1 MDRAGGDRS
10 ERPDRLSVGK
20 GEVRGATT
28 RHELTVTGPEASR
41 PASAPFVGRP
51 RELGR
56 LVAALESAASG
67 RRAVVTVCGDPGIG
81 KSRLVEE
88 LGTCAE
94 GRNPLVLVG
103 RCYEA
108 SDAPGLWPWRHVL
121 DSYLGQVDRRA
132 VRAELLPHAAPITE
146 LFPELR
152 QRLGVVGHA
161 WYLEPARARFRGFD
175 GLVRFLRAASQR
187 RPVAVALEDIH
198 AADVSSLRLLEFVA
212 RESVDMR
219 LLLVATYRDGEVEA
233 GGPLAAALAA
243 LAESGGEEI
252 RLQALDG
259 ANATALVEQTAAG
272 RIPESTVR
280 ALVDRGEG
288 NPFFLLE
295 LLRNAVDD
303 PRAEGAVPHGI
314 RELVAQRM
322 RNLEASCGR
331 MLAVAAAIGRE
342 FDIREIEEV
351 MQTGRRELLDWLGQ
365 AAVRRAVAEIS
376 NEIGRYRFVHALVRE
391 HLYATITAAERPAL
405 HRTIGCALE
414 ALYAEDI
421 EPHLPEIADHFA
433 RGALVGDAGKAFD
446 YAVRAGHGAMRRL
459 AYEEA
464 IRHFQRA
471 LSAWRL
477 DEGCDAAARCALLV
491 DLADAHQCAGKPD
504 DARTGYLEAID
515 LARKLRSRGDA
526 HARPSLARA
535 ALGLERTWG
544 SSGIVDSTYIQLL
557 EEALAGLEGDSALRA
572 RILARTAV
580 AYYWSNEVERRDDL
594 SREAVEIVRRLG
606 DRESLGHVL
615 YARHFAIWSPARID
629 EGLAIAEE
637 LVALGEQQRE
647 GELRQIGRFWRFR
660 DLFELGDI
668 AGARRDIAEY
678 TRIADE
684 IRQPFFQSTGTM
696 AAALFAMI
704 EGRFDEGE
712 RLAHGALD
720 LARRGSSPNAEQ
732 FFGIQM
738 LTLMRLRGQEGVLCE
753 PVRQFVERLPGI
765 PAWRAALASI
775 YAALGRESDTRREL
789 ELIAARNFE
798 DLPVDTNYLVGGAM
812 LAETCAFLGDATRA
826 QALYEMM
833 RPYATRNIAIANC
846 AGYLGVV
853 SHYLGILATVLERSD
868 EADAWFAAALARY
881 EAMNARPFVAR
892 ALIDRG
898 TAAVRRCADG
908 RLEDQATTIATGLE
922 MARELGMSRLVEKAE
937 AVLGT
942 LGRRAEAESAAD
954 LGCQLQHE
962 GEYWTLGHRGVVAR
976 LKDAKGLRYLAE
988 LVRAPGRDF
997 HVLDLVA
1004 AEAPIEPSGAGR
1016 DSATKLRLTRGD
1028 AGVVLDSHAKSEY
1041 RRRIFDLRDALDE
1054 AEVAGDIGRAEK
1066 ARTELAHL
1074 TQALAQAVG
1083 IGGRDR
1089 RAADVAER
1097 ARLNVTRAIRTAI
1110 ERIEA
1115 THPEVARHLSMRVLT
1130 GRFCR
1135 YEPRPDD
1142 VVRWSF

>member
-1 MDRAGGDRS
+1 MRHRS
-10 ERPDRLSVGK
+10 PSCSPSCDSGSASS
-20 GEVRGATT
+20 GTRGTSS
-28 RHELTVTGPEASR
+28 P
-41 PASAPFVGRP
+41 
-51 RELGR
+51 
-56 LVAALESAASG
+56 
-67 RRAVVTVCGDPGIG
+67 
-81 KSRLVEE
+81 
-88 LGTCAE
+88 
-94 GRNPLVLVG
+94 
-103 RCYEA
+103 
-108 SDAPGLWPWRHVL
+108 
-121 DSYLGQVDRRA
+121 
-132 VRAELLPHAAPITE
+132 
-146 LFPELR
+146 
-152 QRLGVVGHA
+152 
-161 WYLEPARARFRGFD
+161 RARFRGFD
-175 GLVRFLRAASQR
+175 GIARFFRAASQR
-187 RPVAVALEDIH
+187 RPLAVVLEDIH

-212 RESVDMR
+212 RERADMR
-219 LLLVATYRDGEVEA
+219 LLVVATYRDGEVAA
-233 GGPLAAALAA
+233 GSAVAAALAA

-252 RLQALDG
+252 RLHALDG
-259 ANATALVEQTAAG
+259 AHATALVEQTAAG
-272 RIPESTVR
+272 RIPESTIR

-303 PRAEGAVPHGI
+303 PRAEGDVPYGI
-314 RELVAQRM
+314 RELVARRM
-322 RNLEASCGR
+322 RGVQTSCGH

-342 FDIREIEEV
+342 FDIRELEEV
-351 MQTGRRELLDWLGQ
+351 MQTGRRELLDWLGE
-365 AAVRRAVAEIS
+365 AAVRRAVAELP
-376 NEIGRYRFVHALVRE
+376 NEIGRYRFVHALVQE
-391 HLYATITAAERPAL
+391 HLYATITAAERPVL
-405 HRTIGCALE
+405 HRTIGRALE
-414 ALYAEDI
+414 TLYTDDL

-433 RGALVGDAGKAFD
+433 RGALVADAGKAFE

-471 LSAWRL
+471 LSVWRL
-477 DEGCDAAARCALLV
+477 DEGSDAAARCALLV
-491 DLADAHQCAGKPD
+491 DLADAHQCAGNPD
-504 DARTGYLEAID
+504 DARTSYLEAID
-515 LARKLRSRGDA
+515 LARRLGSRGDER
-526 HARPSLARA
+526 ARPSLAQA

-544 SSGIVDSTYIQLL
+544 SSGIVDSSYIQLL
-557 EEALAGLEGDSALRA
+557 EEALAGLEEDNALRA
-572 RILARTAV
+572 RVLARTAV
-580 AYYWSNEVERRDDL
+580 AYYWSSEVKRRDDL

-615 YARHFAIWSPARID
+615 YARHFAIWSPARIE

-637 LVALGEQQRE
+637 LVALGEQERE

-684 IRQPFFQSTGTM
+684 IRQPFFQSTATM

-712 RLAHGALD
+712 RLAQSALE
-720 LARRGSSPNAEQ
+720 LATRGSSPNAAQ

-738 LTLMRLRGQEGVLCE
+738 LTLMRLRGQEEVLCE

-775 YAALGRESDTRREL
+775 HAALGRESDARREL
-789 ELIAARNFE
+789 ELIAARDFI

-812 LAETCAFLGDATRA
+812 LAETCAFLGDAARA

-833 RPYATRNIAIANC
+833 RPYATRNIVIANC

-853 SHYLGILATVLERSD
+853 SHYLGILATVLDRFD

-892 ALIDRG
+892 ALVERG
-898 TAAVRRCADG
+898 TAAVRRCADS
-908 RLEDQATTIATGLE
+908 RLEDHATTITTGLE

-942 LGRRAEAESAAD
+942 LGRRADATFAAD
-954 LGCQLQHE
+954 LGCRLQHE
-962 GEYWTLGHRGVVAR
+962 GEYWTLGRGGVVAR

-997 HVLDLVA
+997 HVLDLLA
-1004 AEAPIEPSGAGR
+1004 AGAPIEPSGAGG
-1016 DSATKLRLTRGD
+1016 DGATRLRLTGGN
-1028 AGVVLDSHAKSEY
+1028 AGAVLDAHAKSEY
-1041 RRRIFDLRDALDE
+1041 RRRMLDLRDALDE
-1054 AEVAGDIGRAEK
+1054 AEACGDIGRAET
-1066 ARTELAHL
+1066 AREELAHL
-1074 TQALAQAVG
+1074 TEALAQAVG
-1083 IGGRDR
+1083 MGGRDR
-1089 RAADVAER
+1089 LAADVAER
-1097 ARLNVTRAIRTAI
+1097 ARLNVTRAIRATI
-1110 ERIEA
+1110 GRIEA
-1115 THPEVARHLSMRVLT
+1115 THPEVARHLTMRVLT

-1142 VVRWSF
+1142 GVRWSF